1 MLSFTL
7 TMILCRFAKEQN
19 FTLQQI
25 SAFFTLLKEML
36 DNIKGNN
43 CILLIVMDAL
53 GSNSTSCLLVTVETT
68 I

>member
-1 MLSFTL
+1 
-7 TMILCRFAKEQN
+7 MILCRFTKEQN

-43 CILLIVMDAL
+43 HISLIVVDAP
-53 GSNSTSCLLVTVETT
+53 GCSLVTVETT
-68 I
+68 T